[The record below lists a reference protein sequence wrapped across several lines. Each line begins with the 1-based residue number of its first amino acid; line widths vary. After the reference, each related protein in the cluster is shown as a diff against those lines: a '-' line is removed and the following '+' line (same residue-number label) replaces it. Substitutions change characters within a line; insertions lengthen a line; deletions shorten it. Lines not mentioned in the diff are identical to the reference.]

1 MVKYFVASE
10 RGREQKKDELRKND
24 IDGSLA
30 LFCCRNTIFCR
41 QTFLAQQYTII
52 SAQWARE
59 ENIRSKE

>member
-52 SAQWARE
+52 SAQ
-59 ENIRSKE
+59 